1 MAVGSAVRALARRPV
16 GPSLWTWLAVGIATV
31 LAVPI
36 AAVVSSLAAPAG
48 DVWLHLWRTQLL
60 ELVSQT
66 LLLLVSASASARWW
80 SGAGS
85 PGSSCTTASPG
96 AACSNGR

>member
-1 MAVGSAVRALARRPV
+1 MLALRPA

-36 AAVVSSLAAPAG
+36 AAVVSSLAVPAG

-60 ELVSQT
+60 ELVGHT
-66 LLLLVSASASARWW
+66 LLLLVGVGVGHPGAWA
-80 SGAGS
+80 AGS
-85 PGSSCTTASPG
+85 PGSSCTIASPG